1 MKPSTV
7 LSLLIALAMPGSL
20 PAGAAEPAAGDATAT
35 PYAVLYGAFAAAR
48 GVEEHPRLRA
58 VQRIESKLP
67 GVRAQDIAVVIHDR
81 AGPTRLEIAADG
93 SVAFPMRDD
102 LLAENPQVTSNQ
114 PRGSLTLSV
123 TLALRMPRATRLP
136 VSELRAALDAVDTW
150 IVDHPDGE
158 VSGRARGVAFRF
170 PAGAAASLTVR
181 GNSERL
187 LVADAQG
194 RIVVMRDP
202 DLDHAVDVE
211 LSQLP
216 LEVLPWIAP

>member
-1 MKPSTV
+1 MKPLTV
-7 LSLLIALAMPGSL
+7 LSLLIALVMPGCM
-20 PAGAAEPAAGDATAT
+20 PAGAAEPAAAT

-81 AGPTRLEIAADG
+81 AGPTRLNIAADG
-93 SVAFPMRDD
+93 SVAFPLRDD

-136 VSELRAALDAVDTW
+136 ASELRAALDAVDGW
-150 IVDHPDGE
+150 MAEHPAGE
-158 VSGRARGVAFRF
+158 TTRHARGVAFRF

-194 RIVVMRDP
+194 RIVVMRDT